1 MSWINSNATNKQNS
15 KNDLSFYHG
24 FSKTPVEPNTSN
36 GSAVTTLANATTK
49 SGHTVLG
56 SEVWAS
62 EIPWFG
68 LVPSKAVA
76 VTRLSGITKKN
87 DLVRVNGDQD
97 YIYIGEG
104 DETFT
109 EATWSTYWKPI
120 TLTNGMVLKNA
131 ADEDVLRYYEKQ
143 QMQALEPDNN
153 AGIDSKGFAT
163 RLFVNEDTH
172 TAVTTV
178 GQGSVVSQFAAG
190 TDNIKNGIASSELNP
205 VLYLGTTQKIAGTH
219 YYDYNVSGTILW
231 NANVKSSTPKIT
243 CFRYIG
249 KSVSAKTTEIEE
261 TISDLKIAAGAG
273 IGVTDGTNSASG
285 VTTLKVTGSN
295 GIQTSVNTTSG
306 EVTIT
311 PNTNIIA
318 TKASVDAI
326 TNNISSDK
334 SSIATNSSKLITGGA
349 IYAAIEDA
357 KADAAITVNGT
368 QHKTLTFENGTA
380 TTATV
385 GQDGKITINV
395 STGEVVNT
403 NTTLPVT
410 GAKVQEYVSSN
421 AIAPSATVT
430 GSGSDSDNTYVGATV
445 ALSGSLTAPT
455 VGVTVDESKLTAKLS
470 AIDASIKSL
479 SDVGVSYE
487 IVTALPTENIVSG
500 RIYLVPS
507 TIVEGTYDEYIRAND
522 KWEKIGT
529 TAADLTGYI
538 QEVKVNGTSLSETSG
553 SVNIPAASTSSY
565 GVTKLYN
572 ATGTATDGAITQG
585 AVNTA
590 LGTKLDTATFT
601 AHETAMNTE
610 IGKKANSADVYTK
623 TDANTTFLSKT
634 DASSNYVSKT
644 DAASYAKS
652 ITLNGSTSKA
662 TVDET
667 GNINLPTVVTSVN
680 DFDDTEDEPI
690 YGKIS
695 NGNLCLYAK
704 IASDTQIGVVK
715 TYQTITGGDTI
726 AEHVPTISAT
736 YNFVSSAYTSIANN
750 VYNKTEIGGLLSGKA
765 DASSVITGAT
775 MNSKN
780 VEVSNGVLELG
791 TVIKSIVYNNIPSTV
806 IASPLPNYESI
817 SAGVSN
823 SGELSLGIASAD
835 DNTMGVSKLYTGSIG
850 GNETRKDTAASVYSV
865 SEAYRLLAND
875 LTNKA
880 YKSEVVNSVNDVK
893 GYVNIAN
900 SYYDLDNNQGY
911 DIVPSPL
918 SGHATITENQGIFLY
933 DGYVHHDS
941 NYINIASLLSNSVRV
956 ENNFIYNSDDVIIGQ
971 INPERFISGF
981 YANDASDLT
990 SWVGDM
996 PNLKTA
1002 YNSGNGGLFE
1012 GMTLTTFIGDLSSLT
1027 DGRRMFYYCD
1037 ALTTFIGDLSSLEN
1051 GEGMFE
1057 GTQLPVESVEII
1069 VDTLPEI
1076 TNSATMTIRIQTPP
1090 SSTTELTAYM
1100 TAMTPIVDKGWQ
1112 LQTNTQIADLFD
1124 TTKYT
1129 VSGEYVQKK

>member
-1 MSWINSNATNKQNS
+1 
-15 KNDLSFYHG
+15 
-24 FSKTPVEPNTSN
+24 
-36 GSAVTTLANATTK
+36 
-49 SGHTVLG
+49 
-56 SEVWAS
+56 
-62 EIPWFG
+62 
-68 LVPSKAVA
+68 
-76 VTRLSGITKKN
+76 
-87 DLVRVNGDQD
+87 
-97 YIYIGEG
+97 
-104 DETFT
+104 
-109 EATWSTYWKPI
+109 
-120 TLTNGMVLKNA
+120 MVLKNA

-153 AGIDSKGFAT
+153 AGIDSKGYAT

-249 KSVSAKTTEIEE
+249 KSVSAKTAEIEN

-311 PNTNIIA
+311 PNTNVIA

-357 KADAAITVNGT
+357 KADAAITVNGA

-553 SVNIPAASTSSY
+553 SVNIPAASTSAY

-610 IGKKANSADVYTK
+610 IGKKANAADVYTK

-634 DASSNYVSKT
+634 DASSTYVSKT

-652 ITLNGSTSKA
+652 ITLNNSTTKA

-680 DFDDTEDEPI
+680 GRTNENLFDGNSSNSV
-690 YGKIS
+690 YGTIVAGKL
-695 NGNLCLYAK
+695 NLYAN
-704 IASDTQIGVVK
+704 IASDDGNCYGVVAAYHSVAA
-715 TYQTITGGDTI
+715 TDSLGRC
-726 AEHVPTISAT
+726 VPTISAT
-736 YNFVSSAYTSIANN
+736 YNFVSSTYTSIANN
-750 VYNKTEIGGLLSGKA
+750 VYNKTEIGTLLSGKA

-775 MNSKN
+775 MNGESVN
-780 VEVSNGVLELG
+780 VSNGVLELG
-791 TVIKSIVYNNIPSTV
+791 TAVNFIGNNNDKSKYLEPDNESSIQAY
-806 IASPLPNYESI
+806 IALGGTLYL
-817 SAGVSN
+817 GV
-823 SGELSLGIASAD
+823 ASAD
-835 DNTMGVSKLYTGSIG
+835 DNTKGVS
-850 GNETRKDTAASVYSV
+850 
-865 SEAYRLLAND
+865 RLH
-875 LTNKA
+875 
-880 YKSEVVNSVNDVK
+880 K
-893 GYVNIAN
+893 GIM
-900 SYYDLDNNQGY
+900 
-911 DIVPSPL
+911 
-918 SGHATITENQGIFLY
+918 
-933 DGYVHHDS
+933 DS
-941 NYINIASLLSNSVRV
+941 NT
-956 ENNFIYNSDDVIIGQ
+956 II
-971 INPERFISGF
+971 SH
-981 YANDASDLT
+981 
-990 SWVGDM
+990 
-996 PNLKTA
+996 
-1002 YNSGNGGLFE
+1002 
-1012 GMTLTTFIGDLSSLT
+1012 
-1027 DGRRMFYYCD
+1027 
-1037 ALTTFIGDLSSLEN
+1037 
-1051 GEGMFE
+1051 
-1057 GTQLPVESVEII
+1057 
-1069 VDTLPEI
+1069 
-1076 TNSATMTIRIQTPP
+1076 
-1090 SSTTELTAYM
+1090 
-1100 TAMTPIVDKGWQ
+1100 
-1112 LQTNTQIADLFD
+1112 
-1124 TTKYT
+1124 
-1129 VSGEYVQKK
+1129 

>member
-1 MSWINSNATNKQNS
+1 
-15 KNDLSFYHG
+15 
-24 FSKTPVEPNTSN
+24 
-36 GSAVTTLANATTK
+36 
-49 SGHTVLG
+49 
-56 SEVWAS
+56 
-62 EIPWFG
+62 
-68 LVPSKAVA
+68 
-76 VTRLSGITKKN
+76 
-87 DLVRVNGDQD
+87 
-97 YIYIGEG
+97 
-104 DETFT
+104 
-109 EATWSTYWKPI
+109 
-120 TLTNGMVLKNA
+120 MVLKNA

-311 PNTNIIA
+311 PNTNVIA

-634 DASSNYVSKT
+634 DASSTYVTKT

-652 ITLNGSTSKA
+652 ITLNDSTTKA

-680 DFDDTEDEPI
+680 ESSSNSPI

-695 NGNLCLYAK
+695 ADGYLNLDVRHAPTTGSIRGLVAMYN
-704 IASDTQIGVVK
+704 
-715 TYQTITGGDTI
+715 TISNAVATHD
-726 AEHVPTISAT
+726 EYKNHVPTIEAT
-736 YNFVSSAYTSIANN
+736 YNFVSSTYTSIANS
-750 VYNKTEIGGLLSGKA
+750 VYNKAEIGTLLSGKA

-791 TVIKSIVYNNIPSTV
+791 TVIKSIVYNNIPSTI

-823 SGELSLGIASAD
+823 SGELALGIASAD
-835 DNTMGVSKLYTGSIG
+835 DNTMGVSKLYTGYIG
-850 GNETRKDTAASVYSV
+850 GNETYKDAAASVYSV
-865 SEAYRLLAND
+865 SEAYNSLANNIE
-875 LTNKA
+875 TRAKA
-880 YKSEVVNSVNDVK
+880 NEVV
-893 GYVNIAN
+893 
-900 SYYDLDNNQGY
+900 
-911 DIVPSPL
+911 
-918 SGHATITENQGIFLY
+918 T
-933 DGYVHHDS
+933 
-941 NYINIASLLSNSVRV
+941 YINGQQGQLS
-956 ENNFIYNSDDVIIGQ
+956 IYN
-971 INPERFISGF
+971 
-981 YANDASDLT
+981 
-990 SWVGDM
+990 
-996 PNLKTA
+996 
-1002 YNSGNGGLFE
+1002 
-1012 GMTLTTFIGDLSSLT
+1012 
-1027 DGRRMFYYCD
+1027 
-1037 ALTTFIGDLSSLEN
+1037 
-1051 GEGMFE
+1051 
-1057 GTQLPVESVEII
+1057 
-1069 VDTLPEI
+1069 
-1076 TNSATMTIRIQTPP
+1076 TI
-1090 SSTTELTAYM
+1090 
-1100 TAMTPIVDKGWQ
+1100 
-1112 LQTNTQIADLFD
+1112 
-1124 TTKYT
+1124 
-1129 VSGEYVQKK
+1129 

>member
-1 MSWINSNATNKQNS
+1 
-15 KNDLSFYHG
+15 
-24 FSKTPVEPNTSN
+24 
-36 GSAVTTLANATTK
+36 
-49 SGHTVLG
+49 
-56 SEVWAS
+56 
-62 EIPWFG
+62 
-68 LVPSKAVA
+68 
-76 VTRLSGITKKN
+76 
-87 DLVRVNGDQD
+87 
-97 YIYIGEG
+97 
-104 DETFT
+104 
-109 EATWSTYWKPI
+109 
-120 TLTNGMVLKNA
+120 MVLKNA

-311 PNTNIIA
+311 PNTNVIA

-357 KADAAITVNGT
+357 KEDAAITVNGT

-455 VGVTVDESKLTAKLS
+455 VGVTIDESKLTAKLS

-538 QEVKVNGTSLSETSG
+538 QEVKVNGTALSETSG

-610 IGKKANSADVYTK
+610 IGKKANAADVYTK

-634 DASSNYVSKT
+634 DASSTYVSKT

-652 ITLNGSTSKA
+652 ITLNNSTTKA

-680 DFDDTEDEPI
+680 ESSSISPI

-695 NGNLCLYAK
+695 ADGYLNLDVRHAPTTGSIRGLVAMYN
-704 IASDTQIGVVK
+704 
-715 TYQTITGGDTI
+715 TISSNALATHD
-726 AEHVPTISAT
+726 EYKNHVPTIEAT
-736 YNFVSSAYTSIANN
+736 YNFVSSTYTQIADN
-750 VYNKTEIGGLLSGKA
+750 VYNKAEIGTLLSGKA

-775 MNSKN
+775 MNGES
-780 VEVSNGVLELG
+780 VSVSDGV
-791 TVIKSIVYNNIPSTV
+791 
-806 IASPLPNYESI
+806 
-817 SAGVSN
+817 
-823 SGELSLGIASAD
+823 LSLGSVITGVSDDHHLWDGTGENLSTSAIYTHIASD
-835 DNTMGVSKLYTGSIG
+835 GTMTQAITFANANDAGIVKLHKTSIG
-850 GNETRKDTAASVYSV
+850 GDKTDATYTQIAASVYSV

-880 YKSEVVNSVNDVK
+880 YKSEVVNFVNDVK
-893 GYVNIAN
+893 GYVNITN

-918 SGHATITENQGIFLY
+918 SGHATITEN
-933 DGYVHHDS
+933 
-941 NYINIASLLSNSVRV
+941 
-956 ENNFIYNSDDVIIGQ
+956 
-971 INPERFISGF
+971 
-981 YANDASDLT
+981 
-990 SWVGDM
+990 
-996 PNLKTA
+996 
-1002 YNSGNGGLFE
+1002 
-1012 GMTLTTFIGDLSSLT
+1012 
-1027 DGRRMFYYCD
+1027 
-1037 ALTTFIGDLSSLEN
+1037 
-1051 GEGMFE
+1051 
-1057 GTQLPVESVEII
+1057 
-1069 VDTLPEI
+1069 
-1076 TNSATMTIRIQTPP
+1076 
-1090 SSTTELTAYM
+1090 
-1100 TAMTPIVDKGWQ
+1100 
-1112 LQTNTQIADLFD
+1112 
-1124 TTKYT
+1124 
-1129 VSGEYVQKK
+1129 

>member
-1 MSWINSNATNKQNS
+1 
-15 KNDLSFYHG
+15 
-24 FSKTPVEPNTSN
+24 
-36 GSAVTTLANATTK
+36 
-49 SGHTVLG
+49 
-56 SEVWAS
+56 
-62 EIPWFG
+62 
-68 LVPSKAVA
+68 
-76 VTRLSGITKKN
+76 
-87 DLVRVNGDQD
+87 
-97 YIYIGEG
+97 
-104 DETFT
+104 
-109 EATWSTYWKPI
+109 
-120 TLTNGMVLKNA
+120 MVLKNA

-311 PNTNIIA
+311 PNTNVIA

-357 KADAAITVNGT
+357 KEDAAITVNGT

-455 VGVTVDESKLTAKLS
+455 VGVTIDESKLTAKLS

-538 QEVKVNGTSLSETSG
+538 QEVKVNGTALSETSG

-610 IGKKANSADVYTK
+610 IGKKANAADVYTK

-634 DASSNYVSKT
+634 DASSTYVSKT

-652 ITLNGSTSKA
+652 ITLNNSTTKA

-667 GNINLPTVVTSVN
+667 GNINLPTVVTSVGFN
-680 DFDDTEDEPI
+680 NNSYHSNQSESAT
-690 YGKIS
+690 YGNIS
-695 NGNLCLYAK
+695 SDGTLIVGVRHAPTSGNYY
-704 IASDTQIGVVK
+704 GVVK
-715 TYQTITGGDTI
+715 
-726 AEHVPTISAT
+726 
-736 YNFVSSAYTSIANN
+736 
-750 VYNKTEIGGLLSGKA
+750 VYNQ
-765 DASSVITGAT
+765 
-775 MNSKN
+775 
-780 VEVSNGVLELG
+780 
-791 TVIKSIVYNNIPSTV
+791 IPSTV
-806 IASPLPNYESI
+806 
-817 SAGVSN
+817 G
-823 SGELSLGIASAD
+823 
-835 DNTMGVSKLYTGSIG
+835 
-850 GNETRKDTAASVYSV
+850 
-865 SEAYRLLAND
+865 
-875 LTNKA
+875 
-880 YKSEVVNSVNDVK
+880 
-893 GYVNIAN
+893 
-900 SYYDLDNNQGY
+900 
-911 DIVPSPL
+911 
-918 SGHATITENQGIFLY
+918 F
-933 DGYVHHDS
+933 HD
-941 NYINIASLLSNSVRV
+941 
-956 ENNFIYNSDDVIIGQ
+956 
-971 INPERFISGF
+971 
-981 YANDASDLT
+981 
-990 SWVGDM
+990 
-996 PNLKTA
+996 
-1002 YNSGNGGLFE
+1002 
-1012 GMTLTTFIGDLSSLT
+1012 
-1027 DGRRMFYYCD
+1027 
-1037 ALTTFIGDLSSLEN
+1037 
-1051 GEGMFE
+1051 
-1057 GTQLPVESVEII
+1057 ESVPTIE
-1069 VDTLPEI
+1069 
-1076 TNSATMTIRIQTPP
+1076 ATRDYV
-1090 SSTTELTAYM
+1090 TTHY
-1100 TAMTPIVDKGWQ
+1100 
-1112 LQTNTQIADLFD
+1112 N
-1124 TTKYT
+1124 
-1129 VSGEYVQKK
+1129 